1 MDLSQ
6 AALNNGLTF
15 LAWATGIVLI
25 VVAGFLVK
33 LLIDLSALA
42 KNVNETAILLNT
54 ELKPTLKELND
65 TLHSITAIV
74 KVQTRVLTVSK
85 VQLKKH

>member
-25 VVAGFLVK
+25 VVAGFYQ
-33 LLIDLSALA
+33 DF
-42 KNVNETAILLNT
+42 
-54 ELKPTLKELND
+54 
-65 TLHSITAIV
+65 
-74 KVQTRVLTVSK
+74 
-85 VQLKKH
+85 